1 MLTLYE
7 QYSRSDAQQIFE
19 PDYKFEPSRGTWGLH
34 GVIRLPNKKNDWVF
48 FVTYGQSQSGH
59 DFDEGITPEGVLTWQ
74 SQPSQGFDHPRIQNW
89 ITQDPAVDNIH
100 LFVRQNKASEYYYL
114 GLLHYLE
121 HDGEREKPVWFQFQI
136 QDFDP
141 PKGVYND
148 IRGNSN
154 TILLSNDQNL
164 VFEPTKEDPPYKRP
178 KAVPTR
184 TFTASK
190 IPDLSGR
197 EALNK
202 ELGLAGELFV
212 LNIEKQRLLNAGLHD
227 LANRVEHISQT
238 QGDGAGYDIRS
249 FKEDGGDYFIEVKT
263 TQGVKTSAFFISPN
277 ELEFGKYNAENYAI
291 VRVFN
296 FRLDIGM
303 GKYFELIGDPYS
315 HVNLAPTNYR
325 ASF

>member
-1 MLTLYE
+1 M
-7 QYSRSDAQQIFE
+7 R
-19 PDYKFEPSRGTWGLH
+19 P
-34 GVIRLPNKKNDWVF
+34 
-48 FVTYGQSQSGH
+48 
-59 DFDEGITPEGVLTWQ
+59 
-74 SQPSQGFDHPRIQNW
+74 
-89 ITQDPAVDNIH
+89 
-100 LFVRQNKASEYYYL
+100 NKASEYYYL

-141 PKGVYND
+141 PKDVYND

-178 KAVPTR
+178 KALPTR

-263 TQGVKTSAFFISPN
+263 TQGGKTSTFSLVQTN
-277 ELEFGKYNAENYAI
+277 LSLENI
-291 VRVFN
+291 MLR
-296 FRLDIGM
+296 IM
-303 GKYFELIGDPYS
+303 Q
-315 HVNLAPTNYR
+315 
-325 ASF
+325 

>member
-1 MLTLYE
+1 M
-7 QYSRSDAQQIFE
+7 
-19 PDYKFEPSRGTWGLH
+19 
-34 GVIRLPNKKNDWVF
+34 
-48 FVTYGQSQSGH
+48 
-59 DFDEGITPEGVLTWQ
+59 
-74 SQPSQGFDHPRIQNW
+74 
-89 ITQDPAVDNIH
+89 
-100 LFVRQNKASEYYYL
+100 
-114 GLLHYLE
+114 
-121 HDGEREKPVWFQFQI
+121 
-136 QDFDP
+136 
-141 PKGVYND
+141 
-148 IRGNSN
+148 
-154 TILLSNDQNL
+154 
-164 VFEPTKEDPPYKRP
+164 VFEPPKRINLTSP

-249 FKEDGGDYFIEVKT
+249 FKEDGSVYFLEVKT
-263 TQGVKTSAFFISPN
+263 TQGGKTSAFFISPN
-277 ELEFGKYNAENYAI
+277 ELEFGKYNVEKYAI
-291 VRVFN
+291 RVFN